1 MLWKQKKKSYQ
12 QQIIFNKE
20 DEDIQFKDEELDVP
34 KERLFKSKLKAK
46 RRSKSDWDLY
56 DSQDEE
62 SLGLMK
68 NFKTQESQY
77 FDALDTIEEELN
89 DSDEDSLD
97 DLDEAATL
105 MITDDEWED
114 VEENDEEVVS
124 KKVTREERKRKQY
137 PAVIQRRINALKV
150 LQLQQKAIEAKFY
163 VALYEL
169 EGQQCIKPKQP
180 VYEKRY
186 DIINQKNEHGEPGID
201 GFWLQAMDNC
211 ENLKSIVQLH
221 DRPILKHLIDIRITT
236 SPTDRS
242 DSMGFRLE
250 FHFSQNEYFE
260 NDILYKDYALRCEPD
275 LADPW
280 SFEGPEVCNC
290 KGCKILWYKGK
301 NASLRPV
308 RKIKEG
314 QIVTKWAKR
323 NSFFNFFTPPKM
335 TREAM
340 LDPSKRT
347 LFDAHFQIGLY
358 LKETFIS
365 NATSFYL
372 NFKDKKATKSL
383 AASIADVKKKPN
395 QVTSGRK
402 TPIPKPS
409 GKPFP
414 DSARGSL
421 AIESSAPKI
430 ERKPGL
436 VANGQVPHNHSNGQ
450 VQEEDSKS
458 AIIEVLPPPA
468 ADPIVGRYRL
478 LKTEN
483 FDEFMKKLG
492 VGLVKRK
499 LANSV
504 SPMNVIIV
512 NDDGKIF
519 FLYFIF
525 SEVFEFLII
534 CRVIYCKDRIN
545 CENN

>member
-1 MLWKQKKKSYQ
+1 
-12 QQIIFNKE
+12 
-20 DEDIQFKDEELDVP
+20 
-34 KERLFKSKLKAK
+34 
-46 RRSKSDWDLY
+46 
-56 DSQDEE
+56 
-62 SLGLMK
+62 
-68 NFKTQESQY
+68 
-77 FDALDTIEEELN
+77 
-89 DSDEDSLD
+89 
-97 DLDEAATL
+97 
-105 MITDDEWED
+105 
-114 VEENDEEVVS
+114 
-124 KKVTREERKRKQY
+124 
-137 PAVIQRRINALKV
+137 
-150 LQLQQKAIEAKFY
+150 
-163 VALYEL
+163 
-169 EGQQCIKPKQP
+169 
-180 VYEKRY
+180 
-186 DIINQKNEHGEPGID
+186 
-201 GFWLQAMDNC
+201 
-211 ENLKSIVQLH
+211 
-221 DRPILKHLIDIRITT
+221 
-236 SPTDRS
+236 
-242 DSMGFRLE
+242 MGFRLE

-340 LDPSKRT
+340 LDPAKRT
-347 LFDAHFQIGLY
+347 LFDAHFQIGLF

-372 NFKDKKATKSL
+372 NFKDKKA
-383 AASIADVKKKPN
+383 ASTADIKKKPN

-409 GKPFP
+409 GRTE
-414 DSARGSL
+414 STRGSL
-421 AIESSAPKI
+421 VIESSSPTKI

-436 VANGQVPHNHSNGQ
+436 VANGQVPHQQ

-512 NDDGKIF
+512 NDDGKTLSNYI
-519 FLYFIF
+519 LQGARK
-525 SEVFEFLII
+525 VLL
-534 CRVIYCKDRIN
+534 RL
-545 CENN
+545 